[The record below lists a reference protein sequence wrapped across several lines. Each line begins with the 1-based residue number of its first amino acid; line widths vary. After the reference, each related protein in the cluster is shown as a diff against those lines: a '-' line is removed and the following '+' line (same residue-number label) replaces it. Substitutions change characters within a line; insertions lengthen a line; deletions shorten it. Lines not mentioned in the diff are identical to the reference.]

1 MNIRTFDELNESIK
15 KDLDLITEGRYVLG
29 APELI
34 QHATLMTQ
42 MQIAQELHSLNFQ
55 LKVLYEGQLDDTTN
69 DVRRTE

>member
-15 KDLDLITEGRYVLG
+15 KDLDLITESSYVLG